1 MKHHELVRW
10 GLTHEVTHYTMLTMR
25 RFTTMSYCLPNWRLI
40 YTSLLLVSILFAG
53 CRSDADI
60 ETQPASKLSPDQLI
74 AQTFNY
80 IGSDQTIQTI
90 MESIKQLPEAKG
102 MAAHLSQVKA
112 RLVWQGI
119 SHVGEVGVNEIV
131 YIPIH
136 IQGEDEINWI
146 WVIYLDQGTQ
156 IASEFLNRAEV
167 YDDHLWLFDYLTQK
181 SLGHVAKSGVYYTPP
196 PGARSFRKVIN
207 GKLYECTRAH
217 SFTVGN
223 LYDDDMNVVDGGS
236 STRFHPEN
244 CVPVF
249 EFQGFDRPRGRFSGA
264 PAGFWGRFSGADSGT
279 PGGITP
285 EKYTCIRYAPTI
297 PDEPPTPIGPIQPP
311 PCGDYRMKIQEPQM
325 NSHIQSLFDYVRSKN
340 SWDTRIERGF
350 VQLRDGTFKDIIGEN
365 EDEIAEP
372 KDDIVGMMH
381 THVSP
386 QNEMYPDEMYYSNQ
400 CFSLKDIHNFI
411 SRVFKAIRKEIPKDW
426 DANPAELDLAK
437 YYTGV
442 VSKHGVYV
450 LTINKKIR
458 NYNELQDL
466 FGAVNKRLSTDE
478 RTFEELNEE
487 QLNWIE
493 SQIKHT
499 LARTEKREKELEKRE
514 KKKELE
520 QREKELL
527 IREEQYILDQLNVL
541 YPSLKEAFG
550 LMFFDLTKDTP
561 EGYSVYDKN
570 PEDGR
575 SWYIKQ
581 QINPTVFYNRHEC
594 K

>member
-60 ETQPASKLSPDQLI
+60 ETQPASKLSTDQLVT
-74 AQTFNY
+74 QTFNY

-136 IQGEDEINWI
+136 IQGEDEVNWI

-167 YDDHLWLFDYLTQK
+167 YDDHLWLFDFLTQK

-196 PGARSFRKVIN
+196 PGARSFSKVIN

-264 PAGFWGRFSGADSGT
+264 PAGFWGRFSGADSGN
-279 PGGITP
+279 PRIAP
-285 EKYTCIRYAPTI
+285 EQYKCIRYAPTI

-311 PCGDYRMKIQEPQM
+311 PCGDYRMKIQEPKM
-325 NSHIQSLFDYVRSKN
+325 NSHIKSLFDYVRSEEAQGG
-340 SWDTRIERGF
+340 IERAF
-350 VQLRDGTFKDIIGEN
+350 IQLSDGSFKDIQGVKDAVHAPAEDVIG
-365 EDEIAEP
+365 I
-372 KDDIVGMMH
+372 MH
-381 THVSP
+381 THVYRKNSP
-386 QNEMYPDEMYYSNQ
+386 GTDRVMYSNQ
-400 CFSLKDIHNFI
+400 SFSLADIRSFVAHVSKSI
-411 SRVFKAIRKEIPKDW
+411 AKELAKNSKTGSPVGI
-426 DANPAELDLAK
+426 DLSK
-437 YYTGV
+437 YYTGI
-442 VSKHGVYV
+442 VSKHGVYI
-450 LTINKKIR
+450 LSFNKKIKT
-458 NYNELQDL
+458 YSEFIDL
-466 FGAVNKRLSTDE
+466 FGPVNSSAAASDSAFQTLIEDQEDWITAQIDDVKGDIDN
-478 RTFEELNEE
+478 NENDI
-487 QLNWIE
+487 LV
-493 SQIKHT
+493 
-499 LARTEKREKELEKRE
+499 
-514 KKKELE
+514 
-520 QREKELL
+520 
-527 IREEQYILDQLNVL
+527 REEQYILDHIKEY
-541 YPSLKEAFG
+541 YPSLKAVLG
-550 LMFFDLTKDTP
+550 LMFFDLTKKDP
-561 EGYSVYDKN
+561 EGFSVYDKN
-570 PEDGR
+570 QGDSRAG
-575 SWYIKQ
+575 IKRV
-581 QINPTVFYNRHEC
+581 INPKLFYNRHDC

>member
-1 MKHHELVRW
+1 
-10 GLTHEVTHYTMLTMR
+10 
-25 RFTTMSYCLPNWRLI
+25 
-40 YTSLLLVSILFAG
+40 
-53 CRSDADI
+53 
-60 ETQPASKLSPDQLI
+60 
-74 AQTFNY
+74 
-80 IGSDQTIQTI
+80 
-90 MESIKQLPEAKG
+90 
-102 MAAHLSQVKA
+102 
-112 RLVWQGI
+112 
-119 SHVGEVGVNEIV
+119 
-131 YIPIH
+131 
-136 IQGEDEINWI
+136 
-146 WVIYLDQGTQ
+146 
-156 IASEFLNRAEV
+156 
-167 YDDHLWLFDYLTQK
+167 
-181 SLGHVAKSGVYYTPP
+181 
-196 PGARSFRKVIN
+196 
-207 GKLYECTRAH
+207 
-217 SFTVGN
+217 
-223 LYDDDMNVVDGGS
+223 
-236 STRFHPEN
+236 
-244 CVPVF
+244 
-249 EFQGFDRPRGRFSGA
+249 
-264 PAGFWGRFSGADSGT
+264 
-279 PGGITP
+279 
-285 EKYTCIRYAPTI
+285 
-297 PDEPPTPIGPIQPP
+297 
-311 PCGDYRMKIQEPQM
+311 MKIQEPQM
-325 NSHIQSLFDYVRSKN
+325 NSHIKSLFDYVRSKN

-386 QNEMYPDEMYYSNQ
+386 QNETYPDEMYYSNQ

-426 DANPAELDLAK
+426 DTNPAELDLAK

-499 LARTEKREKELEKRE
+499 LARTEKREKELEQRE

>member
-1 MKHHELVRW
+1 
-10 GLTHEVTHYTMLTMR
+10 MLTMR

-60 ETQPASKLSPDQLI
+60 ETQPASKLSPDQLV

-80 IGSDQTIQTI
+80 IGSDQTVQTI

-136 IQGEDEINWI
+136 IQGENEINWI
-146 WVIYLDQGTQ
+146 WVIYLDRGTQ

-181 SLGHVAKSGVYYTPP
+181 GLGHVAKSGVYYTPP

-223 LYDDDMNVVDGGS
+223 LYDDDMNVVNRGS

-249 EFQGFDRPRGRFSGA
+249 SFQGFDSPGGRFSGA
-264 PAGFWGRFSGADSGT
+264 PVGFWGRFSNASSGN
-279 PGGITP
+279 PYIAP
-285 EKYTCIRYAPTI
+285 EQYKCIRYAPTI

-311 PCGDYRMKIQEPQM
+311 PCGDYRMKIQEPKM
-325 NSHIQSLFDYVRSKN
+325 NSHIKSLFDYVRSEEAQGG
-340 SWDTRIERGF
+340 IERAF
-350 VQLRDGTFKDIIGEN
+350 IQLSDGSFKDIQGVKDAVHAPAEDVIG
-365 EDEIAEP
+365 I
-372 KDDIVGMMH
+372 MH
-381 THVSP
+381 THVYRKNSP
-386 QNEMYPDEMYYSNQ
+386 GTDRVMYSNQ
-400 CFSLKDIHNFI
+400 SFSLADIRSFVAHVSKSI
-411 SRVFKAIRKEIPKDW
+411 AKELAKNSKTGSPVGI
-426 DANPAELDLAK
+426 DLSK
-437 YYTGV
+437 YYTGI
-442 VSKHGVYV
+442 VSKHGVYI
-450 LTINKKIR
+450 LSFNKKIKT
-458 NYNELQDL
+458 YSEFIDL
-466 FGAVNKRLSTDE
+466 FGPVNSSAAASDSAFQTLIEDQEDWITAQIDDVKGDIDN
-478 RTFEELNEE
+478 NENDI
-487 QLNWIE
+487 LV
-493 SQIKHT
+493 
-499 LARTEKREKELEKRE
+499 
-514 KKKELE
+514 
-520 QREKELL
+520 
-527 IREEQYILDQLNVL
+527 REEQYILDHIKEY
-541 YPSLKEAFG
+541 YPSLKAVLG
-550 LMFFDLTKDTP
+550 LMFFDLTKKDP
-561 EGYSVYDKN
+561 EGFSVYDKN
-570 PEDGR
+570 QGDSRAG
-575 SWYIKQ
+575 IKRV
-581 QINPTVFYNRHEC
+581 INPKLFYNRHDC

>member
-10 GLTHEVTHYTMLTMR
+10 RLTHEVTHYTMLTMR

-60 ETQPASKLSPDQLI
+60 ETQPASKLSPDQLV

-136 IQGEDEINWI
+136 IQGENEINWI
-146 WVIYLDQGTQ
+146 WVIYLDHGTQ
-156 IASEFLNRAEV
+156 ISSEFLNRAEV

-181 SLGHVAKSGVYYTPP
+181 GLGHVAKSGVYYTPP

-249 EFQGFDRPRGRFSGA
+249 GFQGFDRPGGRFSGA
-264 PAGFWGRFSGADSGT
+264 PVGFWGRFSGADSGN
-279 PGGITP
+279 PGIAP
-285 EKYTCIRYAPTI
+285 ERYTCIRYESRPPIINEPT
-297 PDEPPTPIGPIQPP
+297 TPIGIGPIQPP

-325 NSHIQSLFDYVRSKN
+325 NSHIKSLFDYVRSEEAQGG
-340 SWDTRIERGF
+340 IERAF
-350 VQLRDGTFKDIIGEN
+350 IQLSDGSFKDIQGVKDAVRTPAEDVIG
-365 EDEIAEP
+365 I
-372 KDDIVGMMH
+372 MH
-381 THVSP
+381 THIYRKNSP
-386 QNEMYPDEMYYSNQ
+386 GTDTVKYSNQ
-400 CFSLKDIHNFI
+400 SFSLADIRSFI
-411 SRVFKAIRKEIPKDW
+411 AHVSKSIAKELAKNSKTGSPVEI
-426 DANPAELDLAK
+426 DLSK
-437 YYTGV
+437 YYTGI
-442 VSKHGVYV
+442 VSKHGVYI
-450 LTINKKIR
+450 LSFNKKIKTSS
-458 NYNELQDL
+458 EFIDL
-466 FGAVNKRLSTDE
+466 FGPVNSSEAARDSAFQDLIKKQNTWIVEQIDDVNGDIDN
-478 RTFEELNEE
+478 NE
-487 QLNWIE
+487 ND
-493 SQIKHT
+493 
-499 LARTEKREKELEKRE
+499 
-514 KKKELE
+514 
-520 QREKELL
+520 LL
-527 IREEQYILDQLNVL
+527 TREEQYILDHITGY
-541 YPSLKEAFG
+541 YPSLKSVLG
-550 LMFFDLTKDTP
+550 LMFFDLTKKDP
-561 EGYSVYDKN
+561 EGFSVYDKDSGN
-570 PEDGR
+570 SR
-575 SWYIKQ
+575 AAFKKL
-581 QINPTVFYNRHEC
+581 INRNLFYNRHDC

>member
-10 GLTHEVTHYTMLTMR
+10 RLTHEVTHYTMLTMR
-25 RFTTMSYCLPNWRLI
+25 RFTTMSYCLPNWQLI

-60 ETQPASKLSPDQLI
+60 ETQPASKLSPDQLV

-80 IGSDQTIQTI
+80 IGSDQTVQTI

-136 IQGEDEINWI
+136 IQGENEINWI
-146 WVIYLDQGTQ
+146 WVIYLDRGTQ

-181 SLGHVAKSGVYYTPP
+181 GLGHVAKSGVYYTPP

-264 PAGFWGRFSGADSGT
+264 PAGFWGRFSGADSGN
-279 PGGITP
+279 PRIAP
-285 EKYTCIRYAPTI
+285 EQYKCIRYAPTI

-325 NSHIQSLFDYVRSKN
+325 NSHIKSLFDYVKSNK
-340 SWDTRIERGF
+340 SWETRIERGF

-381 THVSP
+381 THVAS
-386 QNEMYPDEMYYSNQ
+386 QDEEYYLNQ

-411 SRVFKAIRKEIPKDW
+411 GRVFKAVRKEIPKDW
-426 DANPAELDLAK
+426 GTNPAELDLSK

-442 VSKHGVYV
+442 VSKHGVYI
-450 LTINKKIR
+450 LTINRKIR
-458 NYNELQDL
+458 NYDELQDL
-466 FGAVNKRLSTDE
+466 FGALNKKLSTDE
-478 RTFEELNEE
+478 RTFKKLSQMQSDWISSEIRDTPVGIEE
-487 QLNWIE
+487 
-493 SQIKHT
+493 KG
-499 LARTEKREKELEKRE
+499 KREKR
-514 KKKELE
+514 
-520 QREKELL
+520 LL
-527 IREEQYILDQLNVL
+527 ILEEQYILDQLNVL

-561 EGYSVYDKN
+561 EGYSVYDNN

-575 SWYIKQ
+575 IWYIRQ
-581 QINPTVFYNRHEC
+581 RNPTVFYDRHEC

>member
-10 GLTHEVTHYTMLTMR
+10 RLTHEVTHYTMLTMR

-60 ETQPASKLSPDQLI
+60 ETQPASKLSPDQLV

-136 IQGEDEINWI
+136 IQGENEINWI

-196 PGARSFRKVIN
+196 PGARSFSKVIN

-264 PAGFWGRFSGADSGT
+264 PAGFWGRFSGADSGN
-279 PGGITP
+279 PRIAP
-285 EKYTCIRYAPTI
+285 EQYKCIRYAPTI

-325 NSHIQSLFDYVRSKN
+325 NSHIKSLFDYVKSNK
-340 SWDTRIERGF
+340 SWETRIERGF

-381 THVSP
+381 THVAS
-386 QNEMYPDEMYYSNQ
+386 QDEEYYLNQ

-411 SRVFKAIRKEIPKDW
+411 GRVFKAVRKEIPKDW
-426 DANPAELDLAK
+426 GTNPAELDLSK

-442 VSKHGVYV
+442 VSKHGVYI
-450 LTINKKIR
+450 LTINRKIR
-458 NYNELQDL
+458 NYDELQDL
-466 FGAVNKRLSTDE
+466 FGALNKKLSTDE
-478 RTFEELNEE
+478 RTFKKLSQMQSDWISSEIRDTPVSIEE
-487 QLNWIE
+487 
-493 SQIKHT
+493 KG
-499 LARTEKREKELEKRE
+499 KREKR
-514 KKKELE
+514 
-520 QREKELL
+520 LL
-527 IREEQYILDQLNVL
+527 ILEEQYILDQLNVL

-561 EGYSVYDKN
+561 EGYSVYDNN

-575 SWYIKQ
+575 IWYIRQ
-581 QINPTVFYNRHEC
+581 RNPTVFYDRHEC

>member
-60 ETQPASKLSPDQLI
+60 ETQPASKLSTDQLVT
-74 AQTFNY
+74 QTFHY
-80 IGSDQTIQTI
+80 TGSDETIQTI
-90 MESIKQLPEAKG
+90 MESIKQRPEAKG

-146 WVIYLDQGTQ
+146 WVIYLDHGTQ
-156 IASEFLNRAEV
+156 ISSEFLNRAEV

-181 SLGHVAKSGVYYTPP
+181 GLGHVAKSGVYYTPP
-196 PGARSFRKVIN
+196 SGARSFRKEIN

-285 EKYTCIRYAPTI
+285 EKYTCIRYAPYI

-325 NSHIQSLFDYVRSKN
+325 NSHIKSLFDYVKSNK
-340 SWDTRIERGF
+340 SWETRIERGF

-381 THVSP
+381 THVAS
-386 QNEMYPDEMYYSNQ
+386 QDEEYYLNQ

-411 SRVFKAIRKEIPKDW
+411 GRVFKAVRKEIPKDW
-426 DANPAELDLAK
+426 GTNPAELDLSK

-442 VSKHGVYV
+442 VSKHGVYI
-450 LTINKKIR
+450 LTINRKIR
-458 NYNELQDL
+458 NYDELQDL
-466 FGAVNKRLSTDE
+466 FGALNKKLSTDE
-478 RTFEELNEE
+478 RTFKKLSQMQSDWISSEIRDTPVGIEE
-487 QLNWIE
+487 
-493 SQIKHT
+493 KG
-499 LARTEKREKELEKRE
+499 KREKR
-514 KKKELE
+514 
-520 QREKELL
+520 LL
-527 IREEQYILDQLNVL
+527 ILEEQYILDQLNVL

-561 EGYSVYDKN
+561 EGYSVYDNN

-575 SWYIKQ
+575 IWYIRQ
-581 QINPTVFYNRHEC
+581 RNPTVFYDRHEC

>member
-1 MKHHELVRW
+1 
-10 GLTHEVTHYTMLTMR
+10 MLTMR

-60 ETQPASKLSPDQLI
+60 ETQPASKLSPDQLV

-119 SHVGEVGVNEIV
+119 SHVGEVGVNEVV

-136 IQGEDEINWI
+136 IQGENEINWI
-146 WVIYLDQGTQ
+146 WVIYLDHGTQ
-156 IASEFLNRAEV
+156 ISSEFLNRAEV

-181 SLGHVAKSGVYYTPP
+181 GLGHVAKSGVYYTPP
-196 PGARSFRKVIN
+196 SGARSFRKEIN

-249 EFQGFDRPRGRFSGA
+249 SFQGFDRPGGRFSGA

-285 EKYTCIRYAPTI
+285 ERYTCIRYESRPPIINEPT
-297 PDEPPTPIGPIQPP
+297 TTIGPIQPP

-325 NSHIQSLFDYVRSKN
+325 NSHIQSLFDYVRSEEAQGG
-340 SWDTRIERGF
+340 IERAF
-350 VQLRDGTFKDIIGEN
+350 IQLSDGSFKDIQGVKKDAVRTPAEDVIG
-365 EDEIAEP
+365 I
-372 KDDIVGMMH
+372 MH
-381 THVSP
+381 THIYRKNSP
-386 QNEMYPDEMYYSNQ
+386 GTDTVMYSNQ
-400 CFSLKDIHNFI
+400 SFSLADIRSFVAHVSKSI
-411 SRVFKAIRKEIPKDW
+411 AKELAKNSKTGSPVEI
-426 DANPAELDLAK
+426 DLSK
-437 YYTGV
+437 YYTGI
-442 VSKHGVYV
+442 VSKHGVYI
-450 LTINKKIR
+450 LSFNKKIKTSS
-458 NYNELQDL
+458 EFIDL
-466 FGAVNKRLSTDE
+466 FGPVNSSPAASDSAFQSLIKTQ
-478 RTFEELNEE
+478 NA
-487 QLNWIE
+487 WIVK
-493 SQIKHT
+493 QIDNVNGDIDNN
-499 LARTEKREKELEKRE
+499 
-514 KKKELE
+514 
-520 QREKELL
+520 QNDLL
-527 IREEQYILDQLNVL
+527 TREEQYILDHITEY
-541 YPSLKEAFG
+541 YPSLKSVLG
-550 LMFFDLTKDTP
+550 LMFFDLTKKDP
-561 EGYSVYDKN
+561 EGFSVYDKDSGN
-570 PEDGR
+570 SR
-575 SWYIKQ
+575 AAFKKL
-581 QINPTVFYNRHEC
+581 INRNLFYNRHDC

>member
-10 GLTHEVTHYTMLTMR
+10 RLTHEVTHYTMLTMR

-60 ETQPASKLSPDQLI
+60 ETQPASKLSPDQLV

-80 IGSDQTIQTI
+80 IGSDQTVQTI

-136 IQGEDEINWI
+136 IQGENEINWI
-146 WVIYLDQGTQ
+146 WVIYLDRGTQ
-156 IASEFLNRAEV
+156 ISSEFLNRAEV

-181 SLGHVAKSGVYYTPP
+181 GLGHVAKSGVYYTPP

-264 PAGFWGRFSGADSGT
+264 PAGFWGHFSGADSGT
-279 PGGITP
+279 PGGIAP
-285 EKYTCIRYAPTI
+285 ERYTCIRYESRPPIINEPT
-297 PDEPPTPIGPIQPP
+297 TPIGIGPIQPP

-325 NSHIQSLFDYVRSKN
+325 NSHIKSLFDYVRSE
-340 SWDTRIERGF
+340 DAQGGIERAF
-350 VQLRDGTFKDIIGEN
+350 VQLSDGSFKDIQGVKDAVHAPAEDVIG
-365 EDEIAEP
+365 I
-372 KDDIVGMMH
+372 MH
-381 THVSP
+381 THVYRKNSSGT
-386 QNEMYPDEMYYSNQ
+386 DTVKYSNQ
-400 CFSLKDIHNFI
+400 SFSLADIRSFVALVSKSI
-411 SRVFKAIRKEIPKDW
+411 AKELAKNSKTGRLVEI
-426 DANPAELDLAK
+426 DLSK
-437 YYTGV
+437 YYTGI
-442 VSKHGVYV
+442 VSKHGVYI
-450 LTINKKIR
+450 LSFNKKIKTFS
-458 NYNELQDL
+458 EFIEL
-466 FGAVNKRLSTDE
+466 FGPVNSSAAASDSAFQGLIKD
-478 RTFEELNEE
+478 
-487 QLNWIE
+487 QKIWIT
-493 SQIKHT
+493 SQID
-499 LARTEKREKELEKRE
+499 RTGGDIDNNEND
-514 KKKELE
+514 
-520 QREKELL
+520 LL
-527 IREEQYILDQLNVL
+527 SREEQYILDHITEY
-541 YPSLKEAFG
+541 YPSLKSVLG
-550 LMFFDLTKDTP
+550 LMFFDLTKKDP
-561 EGYSVYDKN
+561 EGFSVYDKN
-570 PEDGR
+570 SGDSR
-575 SWYIKQ
+575 AAFKKL
-581 QINPTVFYNRHEC
+581 INRNLFYNRHDC

>member
-1 MKHHELVRW
+1 
-10 GLTHEVTHYTMLTMR
+10 
-25 RFTTMSYCLPNWRLI
+25 MSYCLPNWRLI

-60 ETQPASKLSPDQLI
+60 ETQPASKLSPDQLV

-80 IGSDQTIQTI
+80 IGSDQTVQTI

-136 IQGEDEINWI
+136 IQGENEINWI
-146 WVIYLDQGTQ
+146 WVIYLDRGTQ
-156 IASEFLNRAEV
+156 ISSEFLNRAEV

-181 SLGHVAKSGVYYTPP
+181 GLGHVAKSGVYYTPP

-264 PAGFWGRFSGADSGT
+264 PAGFWGRFSGADSGN
-279 PGGITP
+279 PRIAP
-285 EKYTCIRYAPTI
+285 EQYKCIRYAPTI

-381 THVSP
+381 THVAS
-386 QNEMYPDEMYYSNQ
+386 QDEEYYLNQ

-411 SRVFKAIRKEIPKDW
+411 GRVFKAVRKEIPKDW
-426 DANPAELDLAK
+426 GTNPAELDLSK

-442 VSKHGVYV
+442 VSKHGVYI
-450 LTINKKIR
+450 LTINRKIR
-458 NYNELQDL
+458 NYDELQDL
-466 FGAVNKRLSTDE
+466 FGALNKKLSTDE
-478 RTFEELNEE
+478 RTFKKLSQMQSDWISSEIRDTPVGIEE
-487 QLNWIE
+487 
-493 SQIKHT
+493 KG
-499 LARTEKREKELEKRE
+499 KREKR
-514 KKKELE
+514 
-520 QREKELL
+520 LL
-527 IREEQYILDQLNVL
+527 ILEEQYILDQLNVL

-561 EGYSVYDKN
+561 EGYSVYDNN

-575 SWYIKQ
+575 IWYIRQ
-581 QINPTVFYNRHEC
+581 RNPTVFYDRHEC

>member
-1 MKHHELVRW
+1 
-10 GLTHEVTHYTMLTMR
+10 
-25 RFTTMSYCLPNWRLI
+25 MSYCLPNWQLI

-60 ETQPASKLSPDQLI
+60 ETQPASKLSPDQLV

-80 IGSDQTIQTI
+80 IGSDQTVQTI
-90 MESIKQLPEAKG
+90 MESIKQLPEAQG

-136 IQGEDEINWI
+136 IQGENEINWI
-146 WVIYLDQGTQ
+146 WVIYLDRGTQ

-181 SLGHVAKSGVYYTPP
+181 GLGHVAKSGVYYTPP

-264 PAGFWGRFSGADSGT
+264 PAGFWGRFSGADSGN
-279 PGGITP
+279 PRIAP
-285 EKYTCIRYAPTI
+285 EQYKCIRYAPTI

-325 NSHIQSLFDYVRSKN
+325 NSHIKSLFDYVKSNK
-340 SWDTRIERGF
+340 SWETRIERGF

-381 THVSP
+381 THVAS
-386 QNEMYPDEMYYSNQ
+386 QDEEYYLNQ

-411 SRVFKAIRKEIPKDW
+411 GRVFKAVRKEIPKDW
-426 DANPAELDLAK
+426 GTNPAELDLSK

-442 VSKHGVYV
+442 VSKHGVYI
-450 LTINKKIR
+450 LTINRKIR
-458 NYNELQDL
+458 NYDELQDL
-466 FGAVNKRLSTDE
+466 FGALNKKLSTDE
-478 RTFEELNEE
+478 RTFKKLSQMQSDWISSEIRDTPVGIEE
-487 QLNWIE
+487 
-493 SQIKHT
+493 KG
-499 LARTEKREKELEKRE
+499 KREKR
-514 KKKELE
+514 
-520 QREKELL
+520 LL
-527 IREEQYILDQLNVL
+527 ILEEQYILDQLNVL

-561 EGYSVYDKN
+561 EGYSVYDNN

-575 SWYIKQ
+575 IWYIRQ
-581 QINPTVFYNRHEC
+581 RNPTVFYDRHEC

>member
-1 MKHHELVRW
+1 MKHRELVRW
-10 GLTHEVTHYTMLTMR
+10 RLTHEVTHYTMLTMR

-60 ETQPASKLSPDQLI
+60 ETQPASKLSPDQLV

-80 IGSDQTIQTI
+80 IGSDQTVQTI

-136 IQGEDEINWI
+136 IQGENEINWI
-146 WVIYLDQGTQ
+146 WVIYLDHGTQ
-156 IASEFLNRAEV
+156 ISSEFLNRAEV

-181 SLGHVAKSGVYYTPP
+181 GLGHVAKSGVYYTPP

-264 PAGFWGRFSGADSGT
+264 PAGFWGRFSGADSGN
-279 PGGITP
+279 PRIAP
-285 EKYTCIRYAPTI
+285 EQYKCIRYAPTI

-325 NSHIQSLFDYVRSKN
+325 NSHIKSLFDYVRSEEAQGG
-340 SWDTRIERGF
+340 IERAF
-350 VQLRDGTFKDIIGEN
+350 IQLSDGSFKDIQGVKKDAVRTPAEDVIG
-365 EDEIAEP
+365 I
-372 KDDIVGMMH
+372 MH
-381 THVSP
+381 THIYRKNSP
-386 QNEMYPDEMYYSNQ
+386 GTDTVKYSNQ
-400 CFSLKDIHNFI
+400 SFSLADIHSFVAHVSKSI
-411 SRVFKAIRKEIPKDW
+411 AKELAKNSKTGSPVGI
-426 DANPAELDLAK
+426 DLSK
-437 YYTGV
+437 YYTGI
-442 VSKHGVYV
+442 VSKHGVYI
-450 LTINKKIR
+450 LSFNKKIKT
-458 NYNELQDL
+458 YSEFIDL
-466 FGAVNKRLSTDE
+466 FGPVNSSAAASDSAFQSLIKTQNTWIVEQIDDVNGDIDN
-478 RTFEELNEE
+478 NE
-487 QLNWIE
+487 ND
-493 SQIKHT
+493 
-499 LARTEKREKELEKRE
+499 
-514 KKKELE
+514 
-520 QREKELL
+520 LL
-527 IREEQYILDQLNVL
+527 TREEQYILDHIREY
-541 YPSLKEAFG
+541 YPSLKSVLG
-550 LMFFDLTKDTP
+550 LMFFDLTKKDP
-561 EGYSVYDKN
+561 EGFSVYDKDSGN
-570 PEDGR
+570 SR
-575 SWYIKQ
+575 AAFKKL
-581 QINPTVFYNRHEC
+581 INRNLFYNRHDC

>member
-10 GLTHEVTHYTMLTMR
+10 RLTHEVTHYTMLTMR

-60 ETQPASKLSPDQLI
+60 ETQPASKLSPDQLV

-80 IGSDQTIQTI
+80 IGSDQTVQTI

-136 IQGEDEINWI
+136 IQGENEINWI

-196 PGARSFRKVIN
+196 PGARSFSKVIN

-264 PAGFWGRFSGADSGT
+264 PAGFWGRFSGADSGN
-279 PGGITP
+279 PRIAP
-285 EKYTCIRYAPTI
+285 EQYKCIRYAPTI

-325 NSHIQSLFDYVRSKN
+325 NSHIKSLFDYVKSNK
-340 SWDTRIERGF
+340 SWETRIERGF

-381 THVSP
+381 THVAS
-386 QNEMYPDEMYYSNQ
+386 QDEEYYLNQ

-411 SRVFKAIRKEIPKDW
+411 GRVFKAVRKEIPKDW
-426 DANPAELDLAK
+426 GTNPAELDLSK

-442 VSKHGVYV
+442 VSKHGVYI
-450 LTINKKIR
+450 LTINRKIR
-458 NYNELQDL
+458 NYDELQDL
-466 FGAVNKRLSTDE
+466 FGALNKKLSTDE
-478 RTFEELNEE
+478 RTFKKLSQMQSDWISSEIRDTPVGIEE
-487 QLNWIE
+487 
-493 SQIKHT
+493 KG
-499 LARTEKREKELEKRE
+499 KREKR
-514 KKKELE
+514 
-520 QREKELL
+520 LL
-527 IREEQYILDQLNVL
+527 ILEEQYILDQLNVL

-561 EGYSVYDKN
+561 EGYSVYDNN

-575 SWYIKQ
+575 IWYIRQ
-581 QINPTVFYNRHEC
+581 RNPTVFYDRHEC

>member
-10 GLTHEVTHYTMLTMR
+10 RLTHEVTHYTMLTMR

-60 ETQPASKLSPDQLI
+60 ETQPASKLSPDQLV
-74 AQTFNY
+74 AQMFNY

-136 IQGEDEINWI
+136 IQGENEINWI
-146 WVIYLDQGTQ
+146 WVIYLDHGTQ
-156 IASEFLNRAEV
+156 ISSEFLNRAEV

-181 SLGHVAKSGVYYTPP
+181 GLGHVAKSGVYYTPP
-196 PGARSFRKVIN
+196 SGARSFRKEIN

-249 EFQGFDRPRGRFSGA
+249 SFQGFDRPGGRFSGA

-279 PGGITP
+279 PGGIAP
-285 EKYTCIRYAPTI
+285 ERYTCIRYESRPPIINEPT
-297 PDEPPTPIGPIQPP
+297 TPIGIGPIQPP

-325 NSHIQSLFDYVRSKN
+325 NSHIKSLFDYVRSKN

-381 THVSP
+381 THVAS
-386 QNEMYPDEMYYSNQ
+386 QDEEYYLNQ

-411 SRVFKAIRKEIPKDW
+411 GRVFKAVRKEIPKDW
-426 DANPAELDLAK
+426 GTNPAELDLSK

-442 VSKHGVYV
+442 VSKHGVYI
-450 LTINKKIR
+450 LTINRKIR
-458 NYNELQDL
+458 NYDELQDL
-466 FGAVNKRLSTDE
+466 FGALNKKLSTDE
-478 RTFEELNEE
+478 RTFKKLSQMQSDWISSEIRDTPVGIEE
-487 QLNWIE
+487 
-493 SQIKHT
+493 KG
-499 LARTEKREKELEKRE
+499 KREKR
-514 KKKELE
+514 
-520 QREKELL
+520 LL
-527 IREEQYILDQLNVL
+527 ILEEQYILDQLNVL

-561 EGYSVYDKN
+561 EGYSVYDNN

-575 SWYIKQ
+575 IWYIRQ
-581 QINPTVFYNRHEC
+581 RNPTVFYDRHEC

>member
-1 MKHHELVRW
+1 
-10 GLTHEVTHYTMLTMR
+10 MLTMR

-53 CRSDADI
+53 CRSDTDI
-60 ETQPASKLSPDQLI
+60 ETQPASKLSPDQLV

-80 IGSDQTIQTI
+80 IGSDQTVQTI

-136 IQGEDEINWI
+136 IQGENEINWI
-146 WVIYLDQGTQ
+146 WVIYLDRGTQ

-181 SLGHVAKSGVYYTPP
+181 GLGHVAKSGVYYTPP

-264 PAGFWGRFSGADSGT
+264 PAGFWGRFSGADSGN
-279 PGGITP
+279 PRIAP
-285 EKYTCIRYAPTI
+285 EQYKCIRYAPTI

-325 NSHIQSLFDYVRSKN
+325 NSHIKSLFDYVKSNK
-340 SWDTRIERGF
+340 SWETRIERGF

-381 THVSP
+381 THVAS
-386 QNEMYPDEMYYSNQ
+386 QDEEYYLNQ

-411 SRVFKAIRKEIPKDW
+411 GRVFKAVRKEIPKDW
-426 DANPAELDLAK
+426 GTNPAELDLSK

-442 VSKHGVYV
+442 VSKHGVYI
-450 LTINKKIR
+450 LTINRKIR
-458 NYNELQDL
+458 NYDELQDL
-466 FGAVNKRLSTDE
+466 FGALNKKLSTDE
-478 RTFEELNEE
+478 RTFKKLSQMQSDWISSEIRDTPVGIEE
-487 QLNWIE
+487 
-493 SQIKHT
+493 KG
-499 LARTEKREKELEKRE
+499 KREKR
-514 KKKELE
+514 
-520 QREKELL
+520 LL
-527 IREEQYILDQLNVL
+527 ILEEQYILDQLNVL

-561 EGYSVYDKN
+561 EGYSVYDNN

-575 SWYIKQ
+575 IWYIRQ
-581 QINPTVFYNRHEC
+581 RNPTVFYDRHEC

>member
-60 ETQPASKLSPDQLI
+60 ETQPASKLSTDQLVT
-74 AQTFNY
+74 QTFHY
-80 IGSDQTIQTI
+80 TGSDETIQTI

-119 SHVGEVGVNEIV
+119 SHVGEVGVNQIV

-146 WVIYLDQGTQ
+146 WVIYLDHGTQ
-156 IASEFLNRAEV
+156 ISSEFLNRAEV

-196 PGARSFRKVIN
+196 PGARSFSKVIN

-285 EKYTCIRYAPTI
+285 EKYTCIRYAPYI

-325 NSHIQSLFDYVRSKN
+325 NSHIKSLFDYVKSNK
-340 SWDTRIERGF
+340 SWETRIERGF

-381 THVSP
+381 THVAS
-386 QNEMYPDEMYYSNQ
+386 QDEEYYLNQ

-411 SRVFKAIRKEIPKDW
+411 GRVFKAVRKEIPKDW
-426 DANPAELDLAK
+426 GTNPAELDLSK

-442 VSKHGVYV
+442 VSKHGVYI
-450 LTINKKIR
+450 LTINRKIR
-458 NYNELQDL
+458 NYDELQDL
-466 FGAVNKRLSTDE
+466 FGALNKKLSTDE
-478 RTFEELNEE
+478 RTFKKLSQMQSDWISSEIRDTPVGIEE
-487 QLNWIE
+487 
-493 SQIKHT
+493 KG
-499 LARTEKREKELEKRE
+499 KREKR
-514 KKKELE
+514 
-520 QREKELL
+520 LL
-527 IREEQYILDQLNVL
+527 ILEEQYILDQLNVL

-561 EGYSVYDKN
+561 EGYSVYDNN

-575 SWYIKQ
+575 IWYIRQ
-581 QINPTVFYNRHEC
+581 RNPTVFYDRHEC

>member
-1 MKHHELVRW
+1 
-10 GLTHEVTHYTMLTMR
+10 
-25 RFTTMSYCLPNWRLI
+25 MSYCLPNWRLI

-60 ETQPASKLSPDQLI
+60 ETQPTSKLSPDQLV

-80 IGSDQTIQTI
+80 IGSDQTVQTI

-136 IQGEDEINWI
+136 IQGENEINWI
-146 WVIYLDQGTQ
+146 WVIYLDHGTH
-156 IASEFLNRAEV
+156 ISSEFLNRAEV

-181 SLGHVAKSGVYYTPP
+181 GLGHVAKSGVYYTPP

-264 PAGFWGRFSGADSGT
+264 PAGFWGHFSGADSGN
-279 PGGITP
+279 PRIAP
-285 EKYTCIRYAPTI
+285 EQYKCIRYAPTI

-325 NSHIQSLFDYVRSKN
+325 NSHIKSLFDYVRSKN

-381 THVSP
+381 THVAS
-386 QNEMYPDEMYYSNQ
+386 QDEEYYLNQ

-411 SRVFKAIRKEIPKDW
+411 GRVFKAVRKEIPKDW
-426 DANPAELDLAK
+426 GTNPAELDLSK

-442 VSKHGVYV
+442 VSKHGVYI
-450 LTINKKIR
+450 LTINRKIR
-458 NYNELQDL
+458 NYDELQDL
-466 FGAVNKRLSTDE
+466 FGALNKKLSTDE
-478 RTFEELNEE
+478 RTFKKLSQMQSDWISSEIRDTPVGIEE
-487 QLNWIE
+487 
-493 SQIKHT
+493 KG
-499 LARTEKREKELEKRE
+499 KREKR
-514 KKKELE
+514 
-520 QREKELL
+520 LL
-527 IREEQYILDQLNVL
+527 ILEEQYILDQLNVL

-561 EGYSVYDKN
+561 EGYSVYDNN

-575 SWYIKQ
+575 IWYIRQ
-581 QINPTVFYNRHEC
+581 RNPTVFYDRHEC

>member
-1 MKHHELVRW
+1 
-10 GLTHEVTHYTMLTMR
+10 
-25 RFTTMSYCLPNWRLI
+25 MSYCLPNWRLI

-53 CRSDADI
+53 CRSDTDI
-60 ETQPASKLSPDQLI
+60 ETQPASKLSPDQLV

-80 IGSDQTIQTI
+80 IGSDQTVQTI

-102 MAAHLSQVKA
+102 MAAHLSLVKA

-136 IQGEDEINWI
+136 IQGENEINWI
-146 WVIYLDQGTQ
+146 WVIYLDRGTQ

-181 SLGHVAKSGVYYTPP
+181 GLGHVAKSGVYYTPP

-223 LYDDDMNVVDGGS
+223 LYDDDMNVVNRGS

-264 PAGFWGRFSGADSGT
+264 PAGFWGRFSGADSGN
-279 PGGITP
+279 PRIAP
-285 EKYTCIRYAPTI
+285 EQYKCIRYAPTI

-325 NSHIQSLFDYVRSKN
+325 NSHIKSLFDYVKSNK
-340 SWDTRIERGF
+340 SWETRIERGF

-381 THVSP
+381 THVAS
-386 QNEMYPDEMYYSNQ
+386 QDEEYYLNQ

-411 SRVFKAIRKEIPKDW
+411 GRVFKAVRKEIPKDW
-426 DANPAELDLAK
+426 GTNPAELDLSK

-442 VSKHGVYV
+442 VSKHGVYI
-450 LTINKKIR
+450 LTINRKIR
-458 NYNELQDL
+458 NYDELQDL
-466 FGAVNKRLSTDE
+466 FGALNKKLSTDE
-478 RTFEELNEE
+478 RTFKKLSQMQSDWISSEIRDTPVGIEE
-487 QLNWIE
+487 
-493 SQIKHT
+493 KG
-499 LARTEKREKELEKRE
+499 KREKR
-514 KKKELE
+514 
-520 QREKELL
+520 LL
-527 IREEQYILDQLNVL
+527 ILEEQYILDQLNVL

-561 EGYSVYDKN
+561 EGYSVYDNN

-575 SWYIKQ
+575 IWYIRQ
-581 QINPTVFYNRHEC
+581 RNPTVFYDRHEC

>member
-10 GLTHEVTHYTMLTMR
+10 RLTHEVTHYTTLTMR

-60 ETQPASKLSPDQLI
+60 ETQPASKLSPDQLV

-80 IGSDQTIQTI
+80 IGSDQTVQTI

-136 IQGEDEINWI
+136 IQGENEINWI
-146 WVIYLDQGTQ
+146 WVIYLDRGTQ

-181 SLGHVAKSGVYYTPP
+181 GLGHVAKSGVYYTPP

-264 PAGFWGRFSGADSGT
+264 PAGFWGHFSGADSGN
-279 PGGITP
+279 PRIAP
-285 EKYTCIRYAPTI
+285 EQYKCIRYAPTI

-325 NSHIQSLFDYVRSKN
+325 NSHIKSLFDYVRSKN

-381 THVSP
+381 THVAS
-386 QNEMYPDEMYYSNQ
+386 QDEEYYLNQ

-411 SRVFKAIRKEIPKDW
+411 GRVFKAVRKEIPKDW
-426 DANPAELDLAK
+426 GTNPAELDLSK

-442 VSKHGVYV
+442 VSKHGVYI
-450 LTINKKIR
+450 LTINRKIR
-458 NYNELQDL
+458 NYDELQDL
-466 FGAVNKRLSTDE
+466 FGALNKKLSTDE
-478 RTFEELNEE
+478 RTFKKLSQMQSDWISSEIRDTPVGIEE
-487 QLNWIE
+487 
-493 SQIKHT
+493 KG
-499 LARTEKREKELEKRE
+499 KREKR
-514 KKKELE
+514 
-520 QREKELL
+520 LL
-527 IREEQYILDQLNVL
+527 ILEEQYILDQLNVL
-541 YPSLKEAFG
+541 FPSLKEAFG

-561 EGYSVYDKN
+561 EGYSVYDNN

-575 SWYIKQ
+575 IWYIRQ
-581 QINPTVFYNRHEC
+581 RNPTVFYDRHEC

>member
-10 GLTHEVTHYTMLTMR
+10 RLTYEVTHYTMLTMR

-60 ETQPASKLSPDQLI
+60 ETQPASKLSPDQLV

-80 IGSDQTIQTI
+80 IGSDQTVQTI

-136 IQGEDEINWI
+136 IQGENEINWI
-146 WVIYLDQGTQ
+146 WVIYLDRGTQ

-181 SLGHVAKSGVYYTPP
+181 GLGHVAKSGVYYTPP

-264 PAGFWGRFSGADSGT
+264 PAGFWGHFSGADSGN
-279 PGGITP
+279 PRIAP
-285 EKYTCIRYAPTI
+285 EQYKCIRYAPTI

-325 NSHIQSLFDYVRSKN
+325 NSHIKSLFDYVRSKN

-381 THVSP
+381 THVAS
-386 QNEMYPDEMYYSNQ
+386 QDEEYYLNQ

-411 SRVFKAIRKEIPKDW
+411 GRVFKAVRKEIPKDW
-426 DANPAELDLAK
+426 GTNPAELDLSK

-442 VSKHGVYV
+442 VSKHGVYI
-450 LTINKKIR
+450 LTINRKIR
-458 NYNELQDL
+458 NYDELQDL
-466 FGAVNKRLSTDE
+466 FGALNKKLSTDE
-478 RTFEELNEE
+478 RTFKKLSQMQSDWISSEIRDTPVGIEE
-487 QLNWIE
+487 
-493 SQIKHT
+493 KG
-499 LARTEKREKELEKRE
+499 KREKR
-514 KKKELE
+514 
-520 QREKELL
+520 LL
-527 IREEQYILDQLNVL
+527 ILEEQYILDQLNVL

-561 EGYSVYDKN
+561 EGYSVYDNN

-575 SWYIKQ
+575 IWYIRQ
-581 QINPTVFYNRHEC
+581 RNPTVFYDRHEC

>member
-1 MKHHELVRW
+1 
-10 GLTHEVTHYTMLTMR
+10 MLTMR
-25 RFTTMSYCLPNWRLI
+25 RFTTMSYCLPNWQLI

-60 ETQPASKLSPDQLI
+60 ETQPASKLSPDQLV

-80 IGSDQTIQTI
+80 IGSDQTVQTI
-90 MESIKQLPEAKG
+90 MESIKQLPEAQG

-136 IQGEDEINWI
+136 IQGENEINWI
-146 WVIYLDQGTQ
+146 WVIYLDRGTQ

-181 SLGHVAKSGVYYTPP
+181 GLGHVAKSGVYYTPP

-264 PAGFWGRFSGADSGT
+264 PAGFWGRFSGADSGN
-279 PGGITP
+279 PRIAP
-285 EKYTCIRYAPTI
+285 EQYKCIRYAPTI

-325 NSHIQSLFDYVRSKN
+325 NSHIKSLFDYVKSNK
-340 SWDTRIERGF
+340 SWETRIERGF

-381 THVSP
+381 THVAS
-386 QNEMYPDEMYYSNQ
+386 QDEEYYLNQ

-411 SRVFKAIRKEIPKDW
+411 GRVFKAVRKEIPKDW
-426 DANPAELDLAK
+426 GTNPAELDLSK

-442 VSKHGVYV
+442 VSKHGVYI
-450 LTINKKIR
+450 LTINRKIR
-458 NYNELQDL
+458 NYDELQDL
-466 FGAVNKRLSTDE
+466 FGALNKKLSTDE
-478 RTFEELNEE
+478 RTFKKLSQMQSDWISSEIRDTPVGIEE
-487 QLNWIE
+487 
-493 SQIKHT
+493 KG
-499 LARTEKREKELEKRE
+499 KREKR
-514 KKKELE
+514 
-520 QREKELL
+520 LL
-527 IREEQYILDQLNVL
+527 ILEEQYILDQLNVL

-561 EGYSVYDKN
+561 EGYSVYDNN

-575 SWYIKQ
+575 IWYIRQ
-581 QINPTVFYNRHEC
+581 RNPTVFYDRHEC

>member
-10 GLTHEVTHYTMLTMR
+10 RLTHEVTHYTMLTMR
-25 RFTTMSYCLPNWRLI
+25 RFTTMSYCLPNWQLI

-60 ETQPASKLSPDQLI
+60 ETQPASKLSPDQLV

-80 IGSDQTIQTI
+80 IGSDQTVQTI
-90 MESIKQLPEAKG
+90 MESIKQLPEAQG

-136 IQGEDEINWI
+136 IQGENEINWI
-146 WVIYLDQGTQ
+146 WVIYLDRGTQ

-181 SLGHVAKSGVYYTPP
+181 GLGHVAKSGVYYTPP

-264 PAGFWGRFSGADSGT
+264 PAGFWGRFSGADSGN
-279 PGGITP
+279 PRIAP
-285 EKYTCIRYAPTI
+285 EQYKCIRYAPTI

-325 NSHIQSLFDYVRSKN
+325 NSHIKSLFDYVKSNK
-340 SWDTRIERGF
+340 SWETRIERGF

-381 THVSP
+381 THVAS
-386 QNEMYPDEMYYSNQ
+386 QDEEYYLNQ

-411 SRVFKAIRKEIPKDW
+411 GRVFKAVRKEIPKDW
-426 DANPAELDLAK
+426 GTNPAELDLSK

-442 VSKHGVYV
+442 VSKHGVYI
-450 LTINKKIR
+450 LTINRKIR
-458 NYNELQDL
+458 NYDELQDL
-466 FGAVNKRLSTDE
+466 FGALNKKLSTDE
-478 RTFEELNEE
+478 RTFKKLSQMQSDWISSEIRDTPVGIEE
-487 QLNWIE
+487 
-493 SQIKHT
+493 KG
-499 LARTEKREKELEKRE
+499 KREKR
-514 KKKELE
+514 
-520 QREKELL
+520 LL
-527 IREEQYILDQLNVL
+527 ILEEQYILDQLNVL

-561 EGYSVYDKN
+561 EGYSVYDNN

-575 SWYIKQ
+575 IWYIRQ
-581 QINPTVFYNRHEC
+581 RNPTVFYDRHEC

>member
-10 GLTHEVTHYTMLTMR
+10 RLTHEVTHYTMLTMR

-60 ETQPASKLSPDQLI
+60 ETQPASKLSPDQLV

-80 IGSDQTIQTI
+80 IGSDQTVQTI
-90 MESIKQLPEAKG
+90 MESIKQLPEAKD

-136 IQGEDEINWI
+136 IQGENEINWI
-146 WVIYLDQGTQ
+146 WVIYLDRGTQ

-181 SLGHVAKSGVYYTPP
+181 GLGHVAKSGVYYTPP

-264 PAGFWGRFSGADSGT
+264 PAGFWGRFSGADSGN
-279 PGGITP
+279 PRIAP
-285 EKYTCIRYAPTI
+285 EQYKCIRYAPTI

-325 NSHIQSLFDYVRSKN
+325 NSHIKSLFDYVRSE
-340 SWDTRIERGF
+340 DAQGGIERAF
-350 VQLRDGTFKDIIGEN
+350 VQLSDGSFKDIQGVKDAVHAPAEDVIG
-365 EDEIAEP
+365 I
-372 KDDIVGMMH
+372 MH
-381 THVSP
+381 THVYRKNSSGT
-386 QNEMYPDEMYYSNQ
+386 DTVKYSNQ
-400 CFSLKDIHNFI
+400 SFSLADIRSFVALVSKSI
-411 SRVFKAIRKEIPKDW
+411 AKELAKNSKTGRLVEI
-426 DANPAELDLAK
+426 DLSK
-437 YYTGV
+437 YYTGI
-442 VSKHGVYV
+442 VSKHGVYI
-450 LTINKKIR
+450 LSFNKKIKTFS
-458 NYNELQDL
+458 EFIEL
-466 FGAVNKRLSTDE
+466 FGPVNSSAAASDSAFQGLIKD
-478 RTFEELNEE
+478 
-487 QLNWIE
+487 QKIWIT
-493 SQIKHT
+493 SQID
-499 LARTEKREKELEKRE
+499 RTGGDIDNNEND
-514 KKKELE
+514 
-520 QREKELL
+520 LL
-527 IREEQYILDQLNVL
+527 SREEQYILDHITEY
-541 YPSLKEAFG
+541 YPSLKSVLG
-550 LMFFDLTKDTP
+550 LMFFDLTKKDP
-561 EGYSVYDKN
+561 EGFSVYDKN
-570 PEDGR
+570 SGDSR
-575 SWYIKQ
+575 AAFKKL
-581 QINPTVFYNRHEC
+581 INRNLFYNRHDC